1 MPEDATGQSG
11 KIAQLVQML
20 SKMITPTSSSAS
32 IPVPGLMD
40 AKIQANEIP
49 TESSGN
55 LPPSLI
61 NQLMKDPRF
70 LQYLNTMNAKS
81 GMAKEQYITDQL
93 KPLSPMTGL
102 QPIGP
107 SKPEDSLQQGIDAI
121 RRMKQQQGAQ

>member
-1 MPEDATGQSG
+1 MPEYATGQSG

-49 TESSGN
+49 TESSDN

-70 LQYLNTMNAKS
+70 LQYLKS
-81 GMAKEQYITDQL
+81 MQAQTGMAQQQATATSAIPTAAKDT
-93 KPLSPMTGL
+93 
-102 QPIGP
+102 GP